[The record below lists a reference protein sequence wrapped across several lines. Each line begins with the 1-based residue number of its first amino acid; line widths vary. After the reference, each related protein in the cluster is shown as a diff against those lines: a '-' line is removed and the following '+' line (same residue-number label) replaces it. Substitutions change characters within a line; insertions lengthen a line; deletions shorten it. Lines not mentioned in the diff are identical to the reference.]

1 MRKSLSILIALLAAC
16 SDSEGQT
23 ARADPALQ
31 AKTDI
36 AREVQD
42 ATRPASRQRAPKW
55 RFEYR
60 GDLNG
65 SIEGSILTAMTTQ
78 AGGSPRVTLAGGAMT
93 PDRKAQAT
101 QSFNGTVM
109 TFGDNTVTTIRVVL
123 ADGTQCQVDSTAPA
137 TFRVVDAERETFHAE
152 LAGTLKCGEGRASFD
167 AVFRK
172 KP

>member
-1 MRKSLSILIALLAAC
+1 MRTSLSILAGLLAAC
-16 SDSEGQT
+16 NGSEGQA
-23 ARADPALQ
+23 ARADSALPAR
-31 AKTDI
+31 TDI

-42 ATRPASRQRAPKW
+42 ATRPARRQRAPKW